1 MRIVIVDYGV
11 GNIQSLKYAIARLG
25 GNAIL
30 SDDRHEIMNADRVF
44 FPGVGEA
51 KNAMKALKAKNLDIV
66 VKQLKVPT
74 LGICLGMQLMCNQS
88 DEGNT
93 TGLGIFDCTV
103 TRFSNRLKVPQ
114 IGWNTLSHNRSPLFK
129 GIDNGAYMYSV
140 HSYYVPIINQTI
152 AESNYGI
159 VYSATI
165 RSGNFFGVQ
174 FHPEKSSLSGQ
185 QLLANFLKL

>member
-25 GNAIL
+25 GNAVL
-30 SDDRHEIMNADRVF
+30 SDDSHEIMNADRVF

-114 IGWNTLSHNRSPLFK
+114 IGWNTLSNNRSPLFE

-159 VYSATI
+159 VYSAAI
-165 RSGNFFGVQ
+165 RKGNFFGVQ